1 MDYISALRKI
11 IYNKKGIIKE
21 KRDLILSGKYPNIYN
36 FIINIYKDSTSIEE
50 TFKRILLSIDV
61 KPVCPICGKPVEF
74 VGKKNLMFR
83 KYCSNS
89 CRGKDPINNQKW
101 VNGQKKYNKEHYGVE
116 YVWQRNDVKDKR
128 KRTLKERYGTETY
141 NNIEK
146 RKETNIKKY
155 NDSNYNNHEK
165 YKTTLLLRYGFD
177 SPFKIEQ
184 FKQKS
189 KQTSLERYGTEY
201 PIQSD
206 KIQELIKQHNLIKYG
221 ETHPFKTKYYK
232 ELLSDIMSSEEVRDK
247 IKQTFIK
254 KYGVDSPFKSK
265 DIQDKIKQTCLEKY
279 GVDSPFKSENIR
291 NKCKQTCIDKY
302 GVEYPMQSDNIK
314 EITRQNNLIKYGET
328 HPCKTEYYRKLLSDI
343 ISSKEVQDKIKQ
355 TYLDKYGVDN
365 PFKSKEIQDKI
376 KLTNLEKYG
385 VDNPFKSKEV
395 QDKIKQTNL
404 EKYGY
409 EYPIQSDEIKELI
422 KQHNLIKYGETHPC
436 KTEYYRKLLSTI
448 LSSKEIQQKIHKTK
462 KKNGS
467 YGKSK
472 EEDYVY
478 SVLVDIYG
486 KDNVKRQYSSD
497 LYPFACDFYII
508 SEDLYIEY
516 NGMWTHGYTPYIG
529 SKENEVQLNEWKQ
542 KAITSKFYQNA
553 IVTWTISD
561 VKKRNTAKEN
571 NLNYIELWN
580 IKDIYLIKNG
590 NR

>member
-1 MDYISALRKI
+1 MDYISTLRKI

-36 FIINIYKDSTSIEE
+36 FIINIYKDSASIEE
-50 TFKRILLSIDV
+50 TFKRILLNIDV

-165 YKTTLLLRYGFD
+165 YKTTLLIRYGFD

-201 PIQSD
+201 PIQSS

-221 ETHPFKTKYYK
+221 ETHPFKTDYYK

-247 IKQTFIK
+247 IKQSFIE
-254 KYGVDSPFKSK
+254 KYRVEYATQSEEVKN
-265 DIQDKIKQTCLEKY
+265 KIKETFLEKY
-279 GVDSPFKSENIR
+279 GVDSPFKSEYIR
-291 NKCKQTCIDKY
+291 NKCKRTC
-302 GVEYPMQSDNIK
+302 
-314 EITRQNNLIKYGET
+314 
-328 HPCKTEYYRKLLSDI
+328 
-343 ISSKEVQDKIKQ
+343 
-355 TYLDKYGVDN
+355 
-365 PFKSKEIQDKI
+365 
-376 KLTNLEKYG
+376 
-385 VDNPFKSKEV
+385 
-395 QDKIKQTNL
+395 L

-436 KTEYYRKLLSTI
+436 KTEYYRKLLSDIISSKEVQDKIKKTC
-448 LSSKEIQQKIHKTK
+448 LEKYGVDNPFKSKEIQDKIKLTNLEKYGVDNPFKSKDIQDKIKLTNLEKYGYEYAIQSEKIKNKSKHTCLEKYGYEYAAQAKEIIEKIHKTK

-467 YGKSK
+467 YGKSN

-486 KDNVKRQYSSD
+486 KDNVERQYSSD

-508 SEDLYIEY
+508 SKDLYIEY
-516 NGMWTHGYTPYIG
+516 NGMWTHGFTPYIG
-529 SKENEVQLNEWKQ
+529 SKENEIQLKEWGQ
-542 KAITSKFYQNA
+542 KAETSKFYQNA

-561 VKKRNTAKEN
+561 VKKRNTAKTNE
-571 NLNYIELWN
+571 LNYIELWN
-580 IKDIYLIKNG
+580 TKDIYLIKNG
-590 NR
+590 DR